1 MREKPFRLLVLSLI
15 LCASSATLAPE
26 VWAQRNS
33 SRSSRAEHSSYY
45 VARGTSLPARMEDT
59 IDSKESREGD
69 RIRAR
74 VTGGQFRNSTLEGR
88 VTFIKKSG
96 KLKGQTAINVTFDRI
111 YFPNGE
117 SQNIRADIAEVYGE
131 KSVKKVDEEG
141 TVKGGS
147 RGSSTAKRTAGG
159 AAVGAIIGAIAGGG
173 KGAAIGAGVGAAA
186 GAGSNVVRSSD
197 RVKIPKGT
205 EISVRVR

>member
-1 MREKPFRLLVLSLI
+1 MKVFSVLLLSSLI
-15 LCASSATLAPE
+15 LPTLSIE

-33 SRSSRAEHSSYY
+33 SRSSRVERSSYY
-45 VARGTSLPARMEDT
+45 VARGTTLRARMEDT
-59 IDSKESREGD
+59 IDSKRSREGD

-74 VTGGQFRNSTLEGR
+74 VIGGQFDNSTLEGQ

-96 KLKGQTAINVTFDRI
+96 KLKGQTAINVSFDRI
-111 YFPNGE
+111 YFPNGD
-117 SQNIRADIAEVYGE
+117 SQRIQGDIAQVYGE

-147 RGSSTAKRTAGG
+147 RGSSTAKRTVGG
-159 AAVGAIIGAIAGGG
+159 AGVGAVIGAIAGGG

-186 GAGSNVVRSSD
+186 GAGSNVVRGSD
-197 RVKIPKGT
+197 QVKISQGT
-205 EISVRVR
+205 EISVRIR

>member
-1 MREKPFRLLVLSLI
+1 MKARFFSLFLLSLFI
-15 LCASSATLAPE
+15 FSASLPIEA
-26 VWAQRNS
+26 WAQRGS
-33 SRSSRAEHSSYY
+33 SRSSQRSSYY
-45 VARGTSLPARMEDT
+45 VARGTSLKAIMEDT

-69 RIRAR
+69 RVRAR
-74 VTGGQFRNSTLEGR
+74 VTGGQFNNSTLEGR

-96 KLKGQTAINVTFDRI
+96 KVKGQTAINVTFDRI

-117 SQNIRADIAEVYGE
+117 SQNIRGDIAQVYGE

-147 RGSSTAKRTAGG
+147 RGGSTAKRTAGG
-159 AAVGAIIGAIAGGG
+159 AAVGAVIGAIAGGG

-186 GAGSNVVRSSD
+186 GAGSNVVRGSD
-197 RVKIPKGT
+197 RVKISKGA
-205 EISVRVR
+205 EISVKIR

>member
-1 MREKPFRLLVLSLI
+1 MKARFFSLLLLSLFI
-15 LCASSATLAPE
+15 FSTFLSPE
-26 VWAQRNS
+26 AWAQRSS
-33 SRSSRAEHSSYY
+33 SRSSQRSSYY
-45 VARGTSLPARMEDT
+45 VARGTILKARMEDT

-69 RIRAR
+69 RVRAR
-74 VTGGQFRNSTLEGR
+74 VTGGQFNNSTLEGL

-117 SQNIRADIAEVYGE
+117 SQNIRGDIDQVYGE

-147 RGSSTAKRTAGG
+147 RGGSTAKRTAGG
-159 AAVGAIIGAIAGGG
+159 AAVGAVIGAIAGGG

-186 GAGSNVVRSSD
+186 GAGSNVVRGSD
-197 RVKIPKGT
+197 RVKISKGA
-205 EISVRVR
+205 EISVRIR